1 MTSRAGAQCA
11 FAREAAMGGAT
22 ALGYL
27 AAGMLPL
34 LWLATLP
41 TRWLSLVL
49 LLLGLAAAC
58 WHHPW
63 LLRLGLL
70 CLGLLWGSERAQ
82 LALQPL
88 VYADRQATLEG
99 RIETPYLGEQMPRRA
114 LYLWVT
120 RLDGQAIAPFRL
132 RLYWNTVRF
141 PYAAGQRWRITA
153 TLRASHGSLN
163 PAGFDRQRQQL
174 AQGVVLS
181 ATPRH
186 YQRLD
191 ARRSLRQRAIDLARA
206 RGETH
211 PAFPLLLALL
221 YGERGRL
228 TSEQQALLRHSGILH
243 LLAISGLHIALAAGL
258 ARALWRLGSLG
269 LPLRWQTPR
278 PALLFALCTA
288 WGYAWLAGLSPP
300 TLRAALMVTL
310 YLIGR
315 WRGHWVAPRDI
326 LAMTL
331 VLTLLLEPL
340 LLLSS
345 ALWLSLGAV
354 AALLLWHEGWPFHP
368 HWRWP
373 WCNAIGRLLHLQLGL
388 LLLLTPLQLLLF
400 HGLSWSGP
408 LVNLLAIPLV
418 SLAVMPLALAGLILT
433 LLGAPALGSGAWQ
446 AALWLLERL
455 LALLSWLPDGWL
467 FLSETA
473 LMGALWVALM
483 ALLYPWWQGGKDS
496 GHALLV
502 SLCALAGVLAARG
515 DSTGWRVEMMDVGHG
530 LAVLIQRQ
538 GHALLY
544 DTGGRWPGGDAARQT
559 LLPYLRWRAIALDG
573 MIISHADSDHAG
585 GRASLQRAYPHAWVA
600 SPDPTDLPCR
610 QGLHA
615 YWRGLR
621 LEFLWPPRPVVTPRN
636 NDSCVLRLHGPGGA
650 MLLTG
655 DIEAISERALVAS
668 GVPLRAALLQVPHHG
683 SATSSSPALLQAVRP
698 EVALASVARYSP
710 WHFPAPAV
718 RQRYRQRGITWYDNA
733 HDGMI
738 RVDFSAA
745 GWQIRA
751 QRPQIDTR
759 WYHAWFGVAEH
770 NG

>member
-1 MTSRAGAQCA
+1 MSFCRGG
-11 FAREAAMGGAT
+11 EAMGAAT

-34 LWLATLP
+34 LWLTTLP
-41 TRWLSLVL
+41 TRGASL
-49 LLLGLAAAC
+49 LLLIFGLAAAC

-70 CLGLLWGSERAQ
+70 SLGLLWGSERAQ

-88 VYADRQATLEG
+88 TYADRQVTLEG
-99 RIETPYLGEQMPRRA
+99 RIETPYLGEETSRHA

-120 RLDGQAIAPFRL
+120 RLDARTIAPFRL
-132 RLYWNTVRF
+132 RLYWNATRF
-141 PYAAGQRWRITA
+141 PYAAGQRWRITL
-153 TLRASHGSLN
+153 TPRALHGSLN
-163 PAGFDRQRQQL
+163 PAGFDRQRHQL

-181 ATPRH
+181 GTPRR

-191 ARRSLRQRAIDLARA
+191 AQRSLRQRAIDQACARW
-206 RGETH
+206 GTH
-211 PAFPLLLALL
+211 PAFPLLLALV

-243 LLAISGLHIALAAGL
+243 LLAISGLHIALAAGF
-258 ARALWRLGSLG
+258 AAALWRLLCLG
-269 LPLRWQTPR
+269 LPLRWQTPY
-278 PALLFALCTA
+278 PPLLLALSAA

-310 YLIGR
+310 YLVWRWGGR
-315 WRGHWVAPRDI
+315 QAAPRDI
-326 LAMTL
+326 LTL
-331 VLTLLLEPL
+331 TLSLTLLLDPL

-354 AALLLWHEGWPFHP
+354 AALLLWHDGWPFRP
-368 HWRWP
+368 RWRWAG
-373 WCNAIGRLLHLQLGL
+373 CNALRRLLHLQWGL

-400 HGLSWSGP
+400 HGLSWSAPG
-408 LVNLLAIPLV
+408 VNLLAVPLV
-418 SLAVMPLALAGLILT
+418 SLAVMPLALAGLLLT
-433 LLGAPALGSGAWQ
+433 LVISPTLGALAWQ
-446 AALWLLERL
+446 AALWLLDGL
-455 LALLSWLPDGWL
+455 LALLTRLPDGWL
-467 FLSETA
+467 YLSEPTLLA
-473 LMGALWVALM
+473 ACWVPLMVLLWSWRQDGWDA
-483 ALLYPWWQGGKDS
+483 
-496 GHALLV
+496 GHALLA
-502 SLCALAGVLAARG
+502 SLLALTGPLAECAEAEA
-515 DSTGWRVEMMDVGHG
+515 TGWRVEMMDVGHG
-530 LAVLIQRQ
+530 LAVLIQRH

-559 LLPYLRWRAIALDG
+559 LLPYLRWRGLILDG

-585 GRASLQRAYPHAWVA
+585 GRASLQRAYPLAWVA
-600 SPDPTDLPCR
+600 SPDPADRPCR

-621 LEFLWPPRPVVTPRN
+621 LAFLWPPRPVATPRN
-636 NDSCVLRLHGPGGA
+636 NDSCVLRLQGPGGA
-650 MLLTG
+650 LLLTG
-655 DIEAISERALVAS
+655 DIEAISEQALVAS
-668 GVPLRAALLQVPHHG
+668 GASLRAALLQVPHHG

-698 EVALASVARYSP
+698 AVALASAARYSA
-710 WHFPAPAV
+710 WRFPAPAV
-718 RQRYRQRGITWYDNA
+718 RQRYRQQGIAWHDSA

-738 RVDFSAA
+738 RVDFSSA

-751 QRPQIDTR
+751 QRSQIDAH
-759 WYHAWFGVAEH
+759 WYHAWFGVTEH